1 MNELKK
7 WSKLALNNG
16 FVCPIIVEMSFLMSM
31 MLRFVTII
39 LVSSANKIG
48 LDLLFIIFGKSFI

>member
-1 MNELKK
+1 MNEWKI

-16 FVCPIIVEMSFLMSM
+16 FVCPIIVEILFLMSM